1 VTHPFSSLSARS
13 QRRALAVATA
23 ATLAV
28 SAALQVICA
37 PLVTAEAPLG
47 IVSFEFAGDLD
58 TMQLILSSW
67 GEPGRMR
74 AALALGLDFLFL
86 VLYAAA
92 IALACGRVA
101 ERWGPTESGVHRLGA
116 ALAWGALLAGVLDAV
131 ENTAGVMLLLGS
143 QAAAWA
149 PLAAVCA
156 AVKFAGVAAGLAYA
170 AIGFGVTAL
179 QRKSE
184 PGVADK
190 AGGRDEGGDRR

>member
-1 VTHPFSSLSARS
+1 MA
-13 QRRALAVATA
+13 
-23 ATLAV
+23 
-28 SAALQVICA
+28 AALQGISA
-37 PLVTAEAPLG
+37 PLVTPEAPLG

-58 TMQLILSSW
+58 TTRAILSSW
-67 GEPGRMR
+67 GEDGRLR

-101 ERWGPTESGVHRLGA
+101 ERWGSPETPAHRLGV
-116 ALAWGALLAGVLDAV
+116 ALAWGALLAGALDAV

-156 AVKFAGVAAGLAYA
+156 ALKFALVAAGLAYA
-170 AIGFGVTAL
+170 AIGFGVS
-179 QRKSE
+179 QWRRKSE
-184 PGVADK
+184 TGAADK
-190 AGGRDEGGDRR
+190 A